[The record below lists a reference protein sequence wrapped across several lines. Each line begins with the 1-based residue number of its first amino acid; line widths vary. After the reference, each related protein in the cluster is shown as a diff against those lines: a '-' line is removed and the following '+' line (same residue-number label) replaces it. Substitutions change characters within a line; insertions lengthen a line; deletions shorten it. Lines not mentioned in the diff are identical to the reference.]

1 MQGIILAAGVSKR
14 LRPLTDV
21 TPKCLLE
28 IDTKNILHR
37 TIDNLTHNGIKEII
51 IVTGYKEE
59 MIKEYVSKNL
69 HGLDVQYITN
79 SDHENNNNSYSLW
92 MTKDYVKGD
101 ALLLDSD
108 IVFDKAII
116 TSLLNSKHENAI
128 AVNCECQ
135 ADEEQIKVTMDTEGK
150 VTSIGKEIKLS
161 DSHGESIGIEK
172 FSAYYMKELYNILED
187 RVIKQNL
194 VNEFY
199 ERSFQE
205 IIQKNDPR
213 NSIYGIDVS
222 EYKCME
228 IDTIDDF
235 NNAQGLNI

>member
-1 MQGIILAAGVSKR
+1 MQGIILAAGISKR

-37 TIDNLTHNGIKEII
+37 TIDNLTHNGIKDII

-59 MIKEYVSKNL
+59 MIKNYIAK
-69 HGLDVQYITN
+69 HITGLNPTYITN
-79 SDHENNNNSYSLW
+79 TGHESNNNAYSLW
-92 MTKDYVKGD
+92 MTKDKVHD
-101 ALLLDSD
+101 DVLLLDSD
-108 IVFDKAII
+108 IIFDKAII
-116 TSLLNSKHENAI
+116 GKLLESEHENVI
-128 AVNCECQ
+128 AVNCDCD
-135 ADEEQIKVTMDTEGK
+135 ADEEQIKVTMDEDRK
-150 VTSIGKEIKLS
+150 ITSIGKEIGLN
-161 DSHGESIGIEK
+161 DSKGESIGIEK
-172 FSAYYMKELYNILED
+172 FSAFYMKELYNILED
-187 RVIKQNL
+187 RIIKQNL

-213 NSIYGIDVS
+213 NYIYGLDVS

-228 IDTIDDF
+228 IDTIEDF
-235 NNAQGLNI
+235 NSAQGLNI